1 MVVEIENKC
10 PHCGIITNRASSIS
24 KEDATPKES
33 SFSVCVECGGI
44 SVYTA
49 GLYQRKAFVEDLLKL
64 YHEQKETFK
73 KIVIASGW
81 FQKLR
86 QQKQEKEN

>member
-1 MVVEIENKC
+1 MPINIENKC
-10 PHCGIITNRASSIS
+10 PHCGIITNRASPVSR
-24 KEDATPKES
+24 KDATPKEGC
-33 SFSVCVECGGI
+33 FAVCVECGGI

-49 GLYQRKAFVEDLLKL
+49 GLYQRKASVEDLLKL
-64 YHEQKETFK
+64 YHEQKEAFK
-73 KIVIASGW
+73 KVVIASGY